1 MSDET
6 YYRLLKQYWGYTS
19 FRPQQLETIRAVC
32 EGNDVLLLMPTG
44 GGKSIVYQ
52 IPGLALGGICIV
64 ITPLIA
70 LMKDQIDQLRKRN
83 ISAVSIHG
91 GMPFREIDRL
101 LDNCVYGDVKFLFIA
116 PERIDSELFRSRY
129 ARMNVSLLAVDEA
142 HCISQ
147 WGYDF
152 RPAYLKIARL
162 REAHPEVP
170 VLALTASATSHV
182 SEDIMTRLKFRHPCL
197 LRTSFARDNLVYVV
211 RKTEDKSAQLVR
223 ILQNV
228 SGSAIVYV
236 RTRDRAESIAD
247 FLRQQGFSADFYHGG
262 MNYFTRS
269 ERQDAWI
276 TDRLRVMVAT
286 NAFGMGIDKRD
297 VRLVI
302 HYDLCDSLENY
313 YQESGRAGRDGEK
326 AYAVLLF
333 SEGDIPR
340 ASQRLRLDYP
350 PLKTI
355 RQIYESIF
363 NYLNIAIG
371 DGKGSA
377 YTFNIY
383 EFAARFRFFVPTVV
397 HAIKILQQN
406 GYMTLTDEQDNPSR
420 IRFIVTRDALY
431 RIRVDR
437 KELDHLLTVLLRRYT
452 GLFSDFVPIDEDEL
466 VHLSGYTAERLKELL
481 KMLWQLHIIRY
492 IPGKRSPVL
501 ILDEERLPTRD
512 VRISPESYAQRKA
525 CATQRLDQ
533 MLHYA
538 TTDECRSLMIRR
550 YFGETVDQPCGVC
563 DVCLKNRRRATGP
576 HDLEQEILTRL
587 GSEPMSIREL
597 TSTLRRDP
605 NLILET
611 VTDLLH
617 HGKIKEREDGKL
629 QINM

>member
-1 MSDET
+1 MTDFREILRS
-6 YYRLLKQYWGYTS
+6 YWGYPD
-19 FRPQQLETIRAVC
+19 FRGIQRDIIESIAAGRDTL
-32 EGNDVLLLMPTG
+32 GLMPTG
-44 GGKSIVYQ
+44 GGKSITFQV
-52 IPGLALGGICIV
+52 PTLATVGMCLV
-64 ITPLIA
+64 VTPLIA

-91 GMPFREIDRL
+91 GMPFRDIDRI
-101 LDNCVYGDVKFLFIA
+101 LDNCVFGDVKFLFIA
-116 PERIDSELFRSRY
+116 PERINSEVFRSRY

-152 RPAYLKIARL
+152 RPAYLEIGRL

-170 VLALTASATSHV
+170 ILALTASATADV
-182 SEDIMTRLKFRHPCL
+182 ADDIMSRLKFRQPNL

-211 RKTEDKSAQLVR
+211 RKTEDKSAQLIR

-228 SGSAIVYV
+228 AGSAIVYV
-236 RTRDRAESIAD
+236 RTRDRAESIAE

-262 MNYFTRS
+262 MNYFARS

-276 TDRLRVMVAT
+276 TDRLRIMVAT

-313 YQESGRAGRDGEK
+313 YQESGRAGRDGKK

-383 EFAARFRFFVPTVV
+383 EFASRFRFFVPTVV

-406 GYMTLTDEQDNPSR
+406 GYMSLTDEQDNPSR
-420 IRFIVTRDALY
+420 IRFIVNRDALY

-437 KELDHLLTVLLRRYT
+437 KELDHLITVLLRRYT
-452 GLFSDFVPIDEDEL
+452 GLFSDFVSINEDEL
-466 VHLSGYTAERLKELL
+466 THLSGYTTERLKELL

-501 ILDEERLPTRD
+501 ILEEERLPTRD
-512 VRISPESYAQRKA
+512 VRITPESYTQRKE
-525 CATQRLDQ
+525 CATRRLDQ

-563 DVCLKNRRRATGP
+563 DICLKNKRHTTATP
-576 HDLEQEILTRL
+576 NLMQKILTQL
-587 GSEPMSIREL
+587 DSEPMSVRDLIA
-597 TSTLRRDP
+597 TLHHNPSD
-605 NLILET
+605 ILET
-611 VTDLLH
+611 ITDLLH
-617 HGKIKEREDGKL
+617 KGKIKEEEDGKL

>member
-1 MSDET
+1 MNDET

-32 EGNDVLLLMPTG
+32 GGNDVLLLMPTG

-52 IPGLALGGICIV
+52 IPGLASEGICIV

-91 GMPFREIDRL
+91 GMPFRDIDRI

-116 PERIDSELFRSRY
+116 PERIDSEVFRSRY
-129 ARMNVSLLAVDEA
+129 ARMKVSLLAVDEA

-152 RPAYLKIARL
+152 RPAYLEISRL
-162 REAHPEVP
+162 RDTHPEVP
-170 VLALTASATSHV
+170 ILALTASATADV
-182 SEDIMTRLKFRHPCL
+182 ADDIMSRLQFRRPCL

-211 RKTEDKSAQLVR
+211 RKTEDKSAQLIR

-228 SGSAIVYV
+228 AGSAIVYV
-236 RTRDRAESIAD
+236 RTRDRAESVAD
-247 FLRQQGFSADFYHGG
+247 FLKQQGFSADFYHGG

-276 TDRLRVMVAT
+276 NDHLRIMVAT

-313 YQESGRAGRDGEK
+313 YQESGRAGRDGKK

-333 SEGDIPR
+333 SEGDAPR

-350 PLKTI
+350 PLNTI

-383 EFAARFRFFVPTVV
+383 EFAARFRFFVPTVI

-420 IRFIVTRDALY
+420 LRFIVTRDALY

-437 KELDHLLTVLLRRYT
+437 KELDHLIMVLLRRYT

-466 VHLSGYTAERLKELL
+466 THLSGYTPERLRELL

-501 ILDEERLPTRD
+501 YLSEERLPTRD
-512 VRISPESYAQRKA
+512 VRITPESYAQRKA

-533 MLHYA
+533 MLRYA
-538 TTDECRSLMIRR
+538 TADECRSTIIRR

-563 DVCLKNRRRATGP
+563 DVCLKNKRPSPLSYLVDEIYARLRTGP
-576 HDLEQEILTRL
+576 T
-587 GSEPMSIREL
+587 PVREL
-597 TSTLRRDP
+597 IASLRHNP
-605 NLILET
+605 ENILNAITE
-611 VTDLLH
+611 LLQD
-617 HGKIKEREDGKL
+617 GKITEDEAGKL
-629 QINM
+629 RINT

>member
-1 MSDET
+1 
-6 YYRLLKQYWGYTS
+6 
-19 FRPQQLETIRAVC
+19 
-32 EGNDVLLLMPTG
+32 
-44 GGKSIVYQ
+44 
-52 IPGLALGGICIV
+52 
-64 ITPLIA
+64 
-70 LMKDQIDQLRKRN
+70 MKDQIDQLRIRN

-228 SGSAIVYV
+228 AGSAIVYV

-247 FLRQQGFSADFYHGG
+247 FLRQQGFFADFYHGG

-286 NAFGMGIDKRD
+286 NAFGMGIDKQD

-313 YQESGRAGRDGEK
+313 YQESGRAGRDGKK

-533 MLHYA
+533 MLHFA

>member
-1 MSDET
+1 M
-6 YYRLLKQYWGYTS
+6 
-19 FRPQQLETIRAVC
+19 
-32 EGNDVLLLMPTG
+32 
-44 GGKSIVYQ
+44 
-52 IPGLALGGICIV
+52 
-64 ITPLIA
+64 
-70 LMKDQIDQLRKRN
+70 
-83 ISAVSIHG
+83 
-91 GMPFREIDRL
+91 
-101 LDNCVYGDVKFLFIA
+101 
-116 PERIDSELFRSRY
+116 
-129 ARMNVSLLAVDEA
+129 
-142 HCISQ
+142 
-147 WGYDF
+147 
-152 RPAYLKIARL
+152 
-162 REAHPEVP
+162 
-170 VLALTASATSHV
+170 
-182 SEDIMTRLKFRHPCL
+182 
-197 LRTSFARDNLVYVV
+197 
-211 RKTEDKSAQLVR
+211 
-223 ILQNV
+223 
-228 SGSAIVYV
+228 YV
-236 RTRDRAESIAD
+236 RTRDRAESIAE

-262 MNYFTRS
+262 MNYFARS

-276 TDRLRVMVAT
+276 TDRLRIMVAT

-313 YQESGRAGRDGEK
+313 YQESGRAGRDGKK

-383 EFAARFRFFVPTVV
+383 EFASRFRFFVPTVV

-406 GYMTLTDEQDNPSR
+406 GYMSLTDEQDNPSR
-420 IRFIVTRDALY
+420 IRFIVNRDALY

-437 KELDHLLTVLLRRYT
+437 KELDHLITVLLRRYT
-452 GLFSDFVPIDEDEL
+452 GLFSDFVSINEDEL
-466 VHLSGYTAERLKELL
+466 THLSGYTTERLKELL

-501 ILDEERLPTRD
+501 ILEEERLPTRD
-512 VRISPESYAQRKA
+512 VRITPESYTQRKE
-525 CATQRLDQ
+525 CATRRLDQ

-563 DVCLKNRRRATGP
+563 DICLKNKRHTTATP
-576 HDLEQEILTRL
+576 NLMQKILTQL
-587 GSEPMSIREL
+587 DSEPMSVRDLIA
-597 TSTLRRDP
+597 TLHHNPSD
-605 NLILET
+605 ILET
-611 VTDLLH
+611 ITDLLH
-617 HGKIKEREDGKL
+617 KGKIKEEEDGKL

>member
-1 MSDET
+1 MNDET

-32 EGNDVLLLMPTG
+32 GGNDVLLLMPTG

-52 IPGLALGGICIV
+52 IPGLASEGICIV

-91 GMPFREIDRL
+91 GMPFRDIDRI

-116 PERIDSELFRSRY
+116 PERIDSEVFRSRY
-129 ARMNVSLLAVDEA
+129 ARMKVSLLAVDEA

-152 RPAYLKIARL
+152 RPAYLEISRL
-162 REAHPEVP
+162 RDTHPEVP
-170 VLALTASATSHV
+170 ILALTASATADV
-182 SEDIMTRLKFRHPCL
+182 ADDIMSRLQFRRPCL

-211 RKTEDKSAQLVR
+211 RKTEDKSAQLIR

-228 SGSAIVYV
+228 AGSAIVYV
-236 RTRDRAESIAD
+236 RTRDRAESVAD
-247 FLRQQGFSADFYHGG
+247 FLKRQGFSADFYHGG

-276 TDRLRVMVAT
+276 SDRLRIMVAT

-313 YQESGRAGRDGEK
+313 YQESGRAGRDGKK

-333 SEGDIPR
+333 SEGDAPR

-350 PLKTI
+350 PLNTI

-383 EFAARFRFFVPTVV
+383 EFAARFRFFVPTVI

-420 IRFIVTRDALY
+420 IRFTVTRDALY

-437 KELDHLLTVLLRRYT
+437 KELDHLIMALLRRYT

-466 VHLSGYTAERLKELL
+466 THLSGYTPERLRELL

-501 ILDEERLPTRD
+501 YLSEERLPTRD
-512 VRISPESYAQRKA
+512 VRITPESYTQRKA

-533 MLHYA
+533 MLRYA
-538 TTDECRSLMIRR
+538 TADECRSTIIRR
-550 YFGETVDQPCGVC
+550 YFGETVDHPCGVC
-563 DVCLKNRRRATGP
+563 DVCLKNKRSCQHSGLADEIYARLRTGP
-576 HDLEQEILTRL
+576 TSVRELIASLRHSPENILTAIT
-587 GSEPMSIREL
+587 E
-597 TSTLRRDP
+597 
-605 NLILET
+605 
-611 VTDLLH
+611 LLH
-617 HGKIKEREDGKL
+617 DGKITEDEAGKL
-629 QINM
+629 RINT

>member
-32 EGNDVLLLMPTG
+32 GGNDVLLLMPTG

-52 IPGLALGGICIV
+52 IPGLARGGICIV

>member
-1 MSDET
+1 M
-6 YYRLLKQYWGYTS
+6 
-19 FRPQQLETIRAVC
+19 
-32 EGNDVLLLMPTG
+32 
-44 GGKSIVYQ
+44 
-52 IPGLALGGICIV
+52 
-64 ITPLIA
+64 
-70 LMKDQIDQLRKRN
+70 
-83 ISAVSIHG
+83 
-91 GMPFREIDRL
+91 
-101 LDNCVYGDVKFLFIA
+101 
-116 PERIDSELFRSRY
+116 
-129 ARMNVSLLAVDEA
+129 AVDEA

-170 VLALTASATSHV
+170 VLALTASATAHV

-313 YQESGRAGRDGEK
+313 YQESGRAGRDGKK

-383 EFAARFRFFVPTVV
+383 EVAARFRFFVPTVV

>member
-32 EGNDVLLLMPTG
+32 GGNDVLLLMPTG

-52 IPGLALGGICIV
+52 IPGLALEGICIV

-91 GMPFREIDRL
+91 GMPFRDIDRI
-101 LDNCVYGDVKFLFIA
+101 LDNCVFGDVKFLFIA
-116 PERIDSELFRSRY
+116 PERINSEVFRSRY

-152 RPAYLKIARL
+152 RPAYLEIGRL

-170 VLALTASATSHV
+170 ILALTASATADV
-182 SEDIMTRLKFRHPCL
+182 ANDIMSRLKFRQANL

-211 RKTEDKSAQLVR
+211 RKTEDKSAQLIR

-228 SGSAIVYV
+228 AGSAIVYV
-236 RTRDRAESIAD
+236 RTRDRAESIAE

-262 MNYFTRS
+262 MNYFARS

-276 TDRLRVMVAT
+276 TDRLRIMVAT

-313 YQESGRAGRDGEK
+313 YQESGRAGRDGKK

-383 EFAARFRFFVPTVV
+383 EFASRFRFFVPTVV

-406 GYMTLTDEQDNPSR
+406 GYMSLTDEQDNPSR
-420 IRFIVTRDALY
+420 IRFIVNRDALY

-437 KELDHLLTVLLRRYT
+437 KELDHLITVLLRRYT
-452 GLFSDFVPIDEDEL
+452 GLFSDFVSINEDEL
-466 VHLSGYTAERLKELL
+466 THLSGYTTERLKELL

-501 ILDEERLPTRD
+501 ILEEERLPTRD
-512 VRISPESYAQRKA
+512 IRITPESYTQRKE
-525 CATQRLDQ
+525 CATRRLDQ

-538 TTDECRSLMIRR
+538 MTDECRSLMIRR
-550 YFGETVDQPCGVC
+550 YFGETVNQPCGVC
-563 DVCLKNRRRATGP
+563 DICLKNKRHTTASP
-576 HDLEQEILTRL
+576 NIMQKILTQL
-587 GSEPMSIREL
+587 DSEPMSVRDLIA
-597 TSTLRRDP
+597 TLHHNPSD
-605 NLILET
+605 ILET
-611 VTDLLH
+611 ITDLLH
-617 HGKIKEREDGKL
+617 KGKIKEEEDGKL